1 MFINDTYNNMQKESI
16 PLFWLRIRNEYD
28 FCRLLKTK
36 FTVFYKYKEKFLQPH
51 FLVLLDETHV
61 QYYREK

>member
-1 MFINDTYNNMQKESI
+1 MQKESI
-16 PLFWLRIRNEYD
+16 PLFWLWIRNEYD
-28 FCRLLKTK
+28 FCTLLKTK

-51 FLVLLDETHV
+51 FLVLLGETHV